1 MSELCMKK
9 LRSLLRSNKDVSVV
23 ERGKD
28 TFIYHV
34 DELYHRDDKPYLA
47 FEWVSKNKWIIV

>member
-34 DELYHRDDKPYLA
+34 DKLYQRDDKPYLT
-47 FEWVSKNKWIIV
+47 FEWVSKNKWRIV